1 MARALA
7 TAQDD
12 LFVGRTI
19 HEQLPSFRDDL
30 DIMSLPFF
38 SIEKKRSQP
47 LEYERQTAGK
57 RTYIRV
63 SPGEFGLATI
73 WDNDLLIYIRT
84 LIIDALNREQPVGK
98 RVRFHVHDYLRS
110 TGRTTSGREYEAFKA
125 SLMRLKTTTVMTNI
139 TTTDRSEDQAFGW
152 IESYKFTKQ
161 TRKTGDE
168 IMASCEVVVSDWL
181 FTLMTSHRR
190 ALALDPVYFGLTG
203 GLARKLYTIVRK
215 HLGEQANWA
224 ISVENLRDLCGVR
237 RAVSQ
242 FRYDLAKI
250 VAEGLPGFHLEL
262 TTDYARIP
270 LLATAG
276 GRAVGRKGARAKEYL
291 LAAKARP
298 QGALV

>member
-1 MARALA
+1 MAQALA
-7 TAQDD
+7 APQDD

-47 LEYERQTAGK
+47 IEYERQTAGK
-57 RTYIRV
+57 KTYIRV

-84 LIIDALNREQPVGK
+84 LIVDALNREQAVGK

-139 TTTDRSEDQAFGW
+139 TTSEKTEDQAFGW
-152 IESYKFTKQ
+152 IESYKFSKQ

-181 FTLMTSHRR
+181 FGLMTSHRR
-190 ALALDPVYFGLTG
+190 SLALDPVYFGLTG
-203 GLARKLYTIVRK
+203 GLARKLYTIVRR
-215 HLGEQANWA
+215 HLGAQSNWA
-224 ISVENLRDLCGVR
+224 ISVENLRELCGVR

-250 VAEGLPGFHLEL
+250 VTEGLPGFELEL

-270 LLATAG
+270 MLAASE
-276 GRAVGRKGARAKEYL
+276 GRTVVRKRGKAKEYL
-291 LAAKARP
+291 LAAPRRAPR
-298 QGALV
+298 ALS